1 MNLSSSAVVC
11 WAIQRDHITTVL
23 CRIKHSLGAMV
34 SFFCQQPDDWQDP
47 PPKSSWIKLFLFGL
61 VVSNPWAAHALSNW
75 SEPARLP
82 KWEVWAILAGN
93 PDWFMK
99 RRTDPLSWWDYT
111 SKSLAIGRKYHCH
124 HFLAPTENRLPSR
137 PHERAPVIS

>member
-111 SKSLAIGRKYHCH
+111 SKSLAIGRKHHCH